1 MEFDKSRVYT
11 AANADELKAGGY
23 VHLREFYTGL
33 RYMVEESKAYLCK
46 GADGLMVLCD
56 RRYAVLC

>member
-1 MEFDKSRVYT
+1 MPQKSVKGTFRY
-11 AANADELKAGGY
+11 KAEGY

-46 GADGLMVLCD
+46 GADGLMVLCA
-56 RRYAVLC
+56 RGSAILE

>member
-1 MEFDKSRVYT
+1 MPQKSVKGTFRY
-11 AANADELKAGGY
+11 KAGGY